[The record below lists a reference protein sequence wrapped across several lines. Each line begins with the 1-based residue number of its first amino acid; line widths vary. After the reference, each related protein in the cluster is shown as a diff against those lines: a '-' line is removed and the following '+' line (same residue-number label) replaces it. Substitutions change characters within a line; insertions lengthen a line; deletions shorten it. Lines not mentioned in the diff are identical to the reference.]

1 MRRDGDKTGGGRE
14 REREREKERGER
26 GRERKTEGEREQGGG
41 VLCRKVYS
49 LLAKVGKEFLI

>member
-1 MRRDGDKTGGGRE
+1 MERKIDIKIGRE
-14 REREREKERGER
+14 RERERERDL
-26 GRERKTEGEREQGGG
+26 GGG